1 MGHGSLLE
9 RVENWTGSFLKL
21 RESRIVRRP
30 KTSVNEG
37 CCEKAVYAL

>member
-1 MGHGSLLE
+1 MAVSLK
-9 RVENWTGSFLKL
+9 RVRIGQLSICMKL

-30 KTSVNEG
+30 KNSVNEG